1 MFKTKLIFR
10 ILLYLLLV
18 LVYLS
23 ISITILDF
31 SPFSEQLNRGLF
43 ILASLVFFSGTLL
56 ATDYIFRKAQR
67 ENEKIN
73 SDLNK
78 AIFEIMALFEFT
90 NVLGSD
96 LSLTQMMELIVDTI
110 KRIHCYDGCCLFFY
124 EEDQKFSTKVN
135 RGFPTIINTAKFSF
149 HDLVSDT
156 LLKSGQAIIIN
167 NIDDEFPE
175 FKAKHPNYKDFLG
188 EFSSFALLPLMAD
201 KKFIGLLLLAKYAV
215 SAYVPD
221 DLRLLLIISN
231 QAGLAI
237 QNRRLYEQA
246 YYSAITDGLTG
257 IYNQK
262 YFREQLE
269 FQLEKA
275 KEYGFKISL
284 IMVDI
289 DHFKKFN
296 DSYGHQIGDFVL
308 KEVSMVIQS
317 CVNPDSLVA
326 RYGGEEFAV
335 ILPDTPIEAAI
346 PIAEKIRLDIE
357 NHVLKTNEYP
367 DLKVTVSLGIATFP
381 DHIKNMSRMVVEL
394 IDIADDNLYSA
405 KNAGRNRVCAP
416 EYSSEKNE
424 KGKKGKKK
432 KQNPANT

>member
-1 MFKTKLIFR
+1 MFKTNTIFR
-10 ILLYLLLV
+10 ILLYISLI
-18 LVYLS
+18 LVYLLVG
-23 ISITILDF
+23 ITILDF
-31 SPFSEQLNRGLF
+31 KPFSEHSNRGLF
-43 ILASLVFFSGTLL
+43 ILASLVFLSGTLL

-96 LSLTQMMELIVDTI
+96 LRLTQMMELIVDTI

-124 EEDQKFSTKVN
+124 EDQIFSTKVN
-135 RGFPTIINTAKFSF
+135 RGFPTTINTAKFSF
-149 HDLVSDT
+149 HDLVGDT

-175 FKAKHPNYKDFLG
+175 FKAKHPNFRDFLG
-188 EFSSFALLPLMAD
+188 EFSSFVLLPLMAD
-201 KKFIGLLLLAKYAV
+201 KKFIGLLLLAKYAA

-221 DLRLLLIISN
+221 DLRLLFIISN

-257 IYNQK
+257 IYNHK

-296 DSYGHQIGDFVL
+296 DSYGHQIGDIVL

-317 CVNPDSLVA
+317 CVNPDNLVA

-335 ILPDTPIEAAI
+335 ILPDTSTEAAI
-346 PIAEKIRLDIE
+346 PVAEKIRLEIE
-357 NHVLKTNEYP
+357 NHIVKTSEYP

-394 IDIADDNLYSA
+394 IDIADDSLYSA

-416 EYSSEKNE
+416 EYSLEKSEKE
-424 KGKKGKKK
+424 KKGKKK
-432 KQNPANT
+432 K